1 MIPKHCVLGLLW
13 QGIHPFVPSRS
24 RPPLVTLEMK
34 PANKSALKHFAFA
47 ASMILSRYFSRIDTW
62 LAAICCEHWTHSS
75 RRAFSS
81 MLQVVPQ
88 VTPWSFA
95 VSDERPK
102 WDDVS
107 IQESN
112 VLSGDD
118 FIVRTQGIQSK
129 FTEKGPMISC
139 LWYHVMRPWRP
150 FPNSGTVKMTIWFG
164 MRQW

>member
-1 MIPKHCVLGLLW
+1 MVIWPAFRMGQYGANGHSYHAPQFKRCADSLIPHIFIIPKHCVLGLLW

-47 ASMILSRYFSRIDTW
+47 ASMILSRYLSRIDTW

-75 RRAFSS
+75 VRAFSS
-81 MLQVVPQ
+81 GLQVAPQ

-95 VSDERPK
+95 VPNDRPK

-112 VLSGDD
+112 VLYRWL
-118 FIVRTQGIQSK
+118 F
-129 FTEKGPMISC
+129 
-139 LWYHVMRPWRP
+139 
-150 FPNSGTVKMTIWFG
+150 
-164 MRQW
+164 

>member
-62 LAAICCEHWTHSS
+62 LAAICFEHWTHSS
-75 RRAFSS
+75 GRAFSS
-81 MLQVVPQ
+81 RLQVVPQ

-112 VLSGDD
+112 VLSDDD
-118 FIVRTQGIQSK
+118 FIVGTQGIQSK
-129 FTEKGPMISC
+129 FTEK
-139 LWYHVMRPWRP
+139 LTKLLA
-150 FPNSGTVKMTIWFG
+150 FTVITWERKD
-164 MRQW
+164 